1 MNFISVLR
9 TEMKLISVVWS
20 YGIVISKLFHR
31 KIKFISGEIKPPVNS
46 LLQKLGYP
54 EAEVECQSNN
64 F

>member
-1 MNFISVLR
+1 
-9 TEMKLISVVWS
+9 MKLISVVWS